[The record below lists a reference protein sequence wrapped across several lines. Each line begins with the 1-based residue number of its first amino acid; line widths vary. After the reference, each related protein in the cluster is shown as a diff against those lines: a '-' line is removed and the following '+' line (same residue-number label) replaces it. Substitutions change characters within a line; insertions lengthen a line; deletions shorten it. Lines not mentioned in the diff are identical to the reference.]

1 MRSILGRPS
10 QYRCN
15 VRTFILGIE
24 TSCDDTGVAV
34 IDQSGERIVQYSGHM
49 INTDQSGS
57 LLSERIHSQASVRM
71 GGVIPTFAMHSHA
84 SVIHSLVTETLEAA
98 DLSPSQL
105 SAVAVTNRPGLKARI
120 VQDHQIPLE
129 RFM

>member
-1 MRSILGRPS
+1 MRNILGRTS

-34 IDQSGERIVQYSGHM
+34 IDQSGEKIDQSEASVTC
-49 INTDQSGS
+49 IDQSGS
-57 LLSERIHSQASVRM
+57 VLSERIHSQASVRM

-84 SVIHSLVTETLEAA
+84 RVIH
-98 DLSPSQL
+98 
-105 SAVAVTNRPGLKARI
+105 R
-120 VQDHQIPLE
+120 
-129 RFM
+129 

>member
-34 IDQSGERIVQYSGHM
+34 IDQSGERIEKYSGHM
-49 INTDQSGS
+49 IYVDQSGR

-84 SVIHSLVTETLEAA
+84 SVIHSLVTESKPALRSSCYQQTRSLRQELSRITKLYLE
-98 DLSPSQL
+98 L
-105 SAVAVTNRPGLKARI
+105 
-120 VQDHQIPLE
+120 
-129 RFM
+129 